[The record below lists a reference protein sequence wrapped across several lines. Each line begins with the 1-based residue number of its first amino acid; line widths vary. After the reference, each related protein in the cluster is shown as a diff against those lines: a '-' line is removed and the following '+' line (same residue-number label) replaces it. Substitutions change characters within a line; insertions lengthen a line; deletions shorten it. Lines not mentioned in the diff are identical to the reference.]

1 MAGLAKNRLVDPIL
15 TNVAIG
21 YKNAE
26 YIGDALFPIAPVDK
40 EAGKIPKWGPE
51 AFRIYNTRRQI
62 RSKSN
67 RIEIDATT
75 LPYSLEEET
84 LEAPIDD
91 RELEEAADVLKL
103 EMSRTK
109 ILTDNIQLRKEKDQ
123 ADRAQNAANY
133 STSHVE
139 TLSGSDKL
147 SDPTSKPIEIIGDA
161 KSTIRSSIGLYP
173 NVLQIGASVYEK
185 LKEHPAILEKIKYS
199 QKGIA
204 TADLLAQIFEVSK
217 VVVGKA
223 VYADRDGVMHDVW
236 GNSMTLAYVP
246 EGVGDIWVPAFGY
259 TMRKKGRPQTSKYR
273 DETIKSNVIHVA
285 DVYGVELTAKDAGFL
300 IQNVI

>member
-1 MAGLAKNRLVDPIL
+1 MPGLAKNRLVDPIL

-26 YIGDALFPIAPVDK
+26 YIGDQLLPIATVDK
-40 EAGKIPKWGPE
+40 EAGKIPKWGTE

-67 RIEIDATT
+67 RVEYDATMVS
-75 LPYSLEEET
+75 YALEEET

-91 RELEEAADVLKL
+91 RELEEASEVLRL
-103 EMSRTK
+103 EMARTK
-109 ILTDNIQLRKEKDQ
+109 MLTDNIQLKMEKDR
-123 ADRAQNAANY
+123 ADKVQNASNY
-133 STSHVE
+133 SASHVE

-147 SDPTSKPIEIIGDA
+147 SDPASKPLEIIGDA
-161 KSTIRSSIGLYP
+161 KATIRGSIGLYP
-173 NVLQIGASVYEK
+173 NVMQLGATVYEK
-185 LKEHPAILEKIKYS
+185 LKEHPAVIEKIKYS
-199 QKGIA
+199 QKGIV
-204 TADLLAQIFEVSK
+204 TADLLAEIFDVKK
-217 VVVGKA
+217 VIVGKA
-223 VYADRDGVMHDVW
+223 VYADRQGELNDIW

-246 EGVGDIWVPAFGY
+246 EGPGDIWVPAFGY

-285 DVYGVELTAKDAGFL
+285 DVYGVELTSKDAGFL
-300 IQNVI
+300 IQSAI